1 MDGATG
7 PARRLA
13 VSFCA
18 LRANH
23 PNRRLPMGKLFFHMG
38 VFALVTFV
46 IFLVCMQ
53 FVRIEERREA
63 KRRQR
68 NS

>member
-1 MDGATG
+1 
-7 PARRLA
+7 
-13 VSFCA
+13 
-18 LRANH
+18 
-23 PNRRLPMGKLFFHMG
+23 MGKLFFHMG

-63 KRRQR
+63 KRRRQ